1 MAVRKNCL
9 HFGTKSGS
17 REAFLRTGVPHPQV
31 RFLPPP
37 LIDSIALVTFTLF
50 VGGFEQGTK
59 LCYSKRELAQE
70 MAGLWRYLEA
80 KYQRLTARHTNGVR
94 SLPAR
99 A

>member
-1 MAVRKNCL
+1 MFA
-9 HFGTKSGS
+9 
-17 REAFLRTGVPHPQV
+17 
-31 RFLPPP
+31 
-37 LIDSIALVTFTLF
+37 
-50 VGGFEQGTK
+50 GGFEQGTR

-99 A
+99 AWCALCRVCVCAMWRVSCVNE